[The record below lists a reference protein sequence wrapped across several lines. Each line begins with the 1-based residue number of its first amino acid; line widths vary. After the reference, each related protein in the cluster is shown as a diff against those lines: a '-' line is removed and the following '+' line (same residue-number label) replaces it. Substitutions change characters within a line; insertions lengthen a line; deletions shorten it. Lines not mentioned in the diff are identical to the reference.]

1 MAPPKPGGKSKT
13 GTQFLL
19 QSQRFDGEKK
29 EEDDGC
35 IQRTRHP
42 VSGLV
47 FLVALMVTIERCLVD
62 IGIPESKLVALG
74 TPEGYADALR
84 KAMTLL
90 DYDAGNVQS
99 FLFVCIIEMAGASK
113 NFRADYLLC
122 ERVLEEYTRG
132 GLRVPTSYNEE
143 SFVASEIEVHP
154 INEDPIIYVDDEH
167 GYVPNL
173 PLLREDCYEIP
184 SNGDIDA
191 PFGLLGGPE
200 VTTSEDVQQSTKANV
215 EDFEVCYTFLTP
227 NGIKVWC
234 PNKGCDLKPTVGA
247 SYGSWSEVLRMY
259 KNYAECSGFSV
270 RVGQTK
276 KTKAMR
282 SFQVT
287 DCKAHISVQVTEATS
302 TFVIYKFVEYHNH
315 PLVETY
321 NRDFTKVGRK
331 LSFSTKQFI
340 HHMTLNNIGPTIA
353 HRLQVSMKRGEL
365 RHVFW
370 ADEISKKNYE
380 VFGDVLVFDATYYT
394 NKCESSNASFKV
406 NSSGANTLV
415 QFILCYDTSIESQ
428 RYRQRL
434 AEYKTTSR
442 PYHSLSGL
450 EIEKHDFEI
459 YTHSIFLEIQKE
471 IVKGKL
477 FCYVSHTEQVQD
489 KLVYFVTHLNKDN
502 SVTNVFQV
510 VTGPCI
516 GNYNC
521 SCRNFT
527 RIGYLCRHI
536 FCVFRVNRVVRIP
549 DEYIS
554 KCWMKDVLPKRIFE
568 IQYRYGVDNSP
579 ESLLR
584 NEIFGLISNCV
595 DSLRNDYD
603 GLAIL
608 ANKVR
613 ELSSNRSSDPVDSI
627 SKISNIEDIQNL
639 VGGSLDVD
647 LQCSNP
653 QGIRHKGCGKSRRF
667 IGPGEKAV
675 EKVSSDTKALSHMP
689 KVCNGPRL
697 P

>member
-1 MAPPKPGGKSKT
+1 MKS
-13 GTQFLL
+13 
-19 QSQRFDGEKK
+19 
-29 EEDDGC
+29 
-35 IQRTRHP
+35 
-42 VSGLV
+42 
-47 FLVALMVTIERCLVD
+47 
-62 IGIPESKLVALG
+62 
-74 TPEGYADALR
+74 
-84 KAMTLL
+84 
-90 DYDAGNVQS
+90 N
-99 FLFVCIIEMAGASK
+99 
-113 NFRADYLLC
+113 
-122 ERVLEEYTRG
+122 
-132 GLRVPTSYNEE
+132 
-143 SFVASEIEVHP
+143 
-154 INEDPIIYVDDEH
+154 
-167 GYVPNL
+167 YVPNI
-173 PLLREDCYEIP
+173 PLLREECYEIP
-184 SNGDIDA
+184 SNGGRL
-191 PFGLLGGPE
+191 P
-200 VTTSEDVQQSTKANV
+200 V
-215 EDFEVCYTFLTP
+215 EDFEGCYTFLTP
-227 NGIKVWC
+227 NGTKVWC
-234 PNKGCDLKPTVGA
+234 PKKGYDAKPTVGA
-247 SYGSWSEVLRMY
+247 TYGSWNDVLRMY
-259 KNYAECSGFSV
+259 KNYAEFSGFSV

-276 KTKAMR
+276 KNKSDKVTHKYLRCNRAGRPQYKRKFDTLDESFMSVRSR

-287 DCKAHISVQVTEATS
+287 DCKAHISVQVIEATS
-302 TFVIYKFVEYHNH
+302 TFVIYKFIECHNH

-321 NRDFTKVGRK
+321 NRDFTKAGRK

-353 HRLQVSMKRGEL
+353 HRLQVSMKGGHHNVNGTPTDFKNFSQAIRLFIGNRDSQLLLDRL
-365 RHVFW
+365 RDRVSSDLLNNTDFRSSIHRLVWNLFISPDTFETRW
-370 ADEISKKNYE
+370 ADLITRFQLDEHNWLSDMYAIRDQWVPAYFREIPMCCLMKTTSR
-380 VFGDVLVFDATYYT
+380 
-394 NKCESSNASFKV
+394 CESSNASFKV

-450 EIEKHDFEI
+450 EIEKHAFEI
-459 YTHSIFLEIQKE
+459 YTRSIFLEIQKE

-489 KLVYFVTHLNKDN
+489 KLVYFVSHLSKDN

-510 VTGPCI
+510 VTGPSI
-516 GNYNC
+516 VNYDC

-554 KCWMKDVLPKRIFE
+554 KRWMKDVLPKRIFE

-584 NEIFGLISNCV
+584 NEIFGLISNSV

-603 GLAIL
+603 GLAVL

-613 ELSSNRSSDPVDSI
+613 DLCSNKSSDPVDSI
-627 SKISNIEDIQNL
+627 SKFSNVEDIQNL

-647 LQCSNP
+647 LECSNP
-653 QGIRHKGCGKSRRF
+653 QGIRNKGCGKSRRL

-675 EKVSSDTKALSHMP
+675 EKSLRT
-689 KVCNGPRL
+689 PRL
-697 P
+697 CRTCQKYVTGHDSRNCKKKRTEAVDVTQE